1 MAETEQTWL
10 GLAPEAWAAW
20 AAFILSIYLWIEQK
34 LGQKRL
40 RHLESLQA
48 NGTMLNEAWKQLALT
63 PEALKFH
70 SIDPKQLE
78 AAGLTVAELSYLL
91 INFQAA
97 DHYYQHKD
105 KKTGPFSVGSLRYNI
120 LSNSK
125 SRQAWPFMK
134 PFFVASDR
142 YVQRIEATITFF
154 ERVEKQQ
161 KQLKGQLNR
170 I

>member
-97 DHYYQHKD
+97 DHYY
-105 KKTGPFSVGSLRYNI
+105 
-120 LSNSK
+120 
-125 SRQAWPFMK
+125 
-134 PFFVASDR
+134 
-142 YVQRIEATITFF
+142 
-154 ERVEKQQ
+154 
-161 KQLKGQLNR
+161 
-170 I
+170 